1 MTPADLADAVRAAV
15 RAGVDA
21 GDFVVAV
28 PDEVVVERPR
38 AREHGDYATNVALR
52 LAKQAQRPS
61 REVAQAIAE
70 RLHEHPGIVRVDVAG
85 PGFLNVTVAAAA
97 LGDLA
102 HAIVTAG
109 ARYGRNETL
118 AGQRINL
125 EYVSANPTGPIHI
138 GGARWAAVGD
148 ALARLFAACGA
159 SVTREYYINDAG
171 AQIDRFAASLYAAA
185 TGRPSPENGYHGD
198 YIGELANRIT
208 RAEPA
213 LLAQPEV
220 KAVEVFRRDGVKLMV
235 ADIRRS
241 LADFGVDFDVFFSER
256 ELHASGAIEQAIDRL
271 RSAGCVYSSEGAL
284 WLRTTDFG
292 DDKDRVIVRSDG
304 RPAYFAADLAY
315 YVNKRE
321 RGFDRVVIVLAAD
334 HHGYVARM
342 RALVRAL
349 GDDPDATLSIPLGQ
363 LVTVSGGKLSKRA
376 GQVLTLDELV
386 DAIGVDA
393 ARYALVRSSM
403 DTPIDI
409 DLDLWSRQA
418 SDNPVFYVQ
427 YAHARL
433 ASIKRNA
440 AELGVLTADFGPELL
455 SHEKEGA
462 LLAELGEFPRVVA
475 AAAELTEPHR
485 VARYLESVAGAYH
498 RFYDSCRV
506 LPQGDEAPTA
516 QHSARLWLCEATRT
530 VLAHGLALLGVTAPE
545 RM

>member
-1 MTPADLADAVRAAV
+1 VTPADLADAVRAAV
-15 RAGVDA
+15 RAAIDRGA
-21 GDFVVAV
+21 LAVAV

-38 AREHGDYATNVALR
+38 IRNHGDYATNVALR
-52 LAKQAQRPS
+52 LAKESGRPP
-61 REVAQAIAE
+61 REVAHEVAA
-70 RLHEHPGIVRVDVAG
+70 RLHEQAGIGQVDVAG
-85 PGFLNVTVAAAA
+85 PGFLNITLGVGA
-97 LGDLA
+97 LGELA
-102 HAIVTAG
+102 RTVVTAG
-109 ARYGRNETL
+109 ESYGRSGAL

-125 EYVSANPTGPIHI
+125 EYVSANPTGPIHV

-148 ALARLFAACGA
+148 ALARLFEACGA

-185 TGRPSPENGYHGD
+185 TGRPTPEDGYHGD
-198 YIGELANRIT
+198 YIGELATRIT
-208 RAEPA
+208 RGEPA
-213 LLAQPEV
+213 LLGRPEA
-220 KAVEVFRRDGVKLMV
+220 KAVEVFRREGVELMV

-256 ELHASGAIEQAIDRL
+256 ELHASGAIDQAVDRL
-271 RSAGCVYSSEGAL
+271 REAGAVYLSEGAL

-292 DDKDRVIVRSDG
+292 DDKDRVIIRADG

-315 YVNKRE
+315 YVNKRD

-334 HHGYVARM
+334 HHGYVARL

-349 GDDPDATLSIPLGQ
+349 GDDPDATLSVPLGQ
-363 LVTVSGGKLSKRA
+363 LVSVSGGTLSKRD
-376 GQVLTLDELV
+376 GQLLTLDELTH
-386 DAIGVDA
+386 AIGVDA

-409 DLDLWSRQA
+409 DLDLWSRQT

-433 ASIKRNA
+433 ASITRNA
-440 AELGVLTADFGPELL
+440 AQLGVEAADFDPTLL
-455 SHEKEGA
+455 GHDREAA
-462 LLAELGEFPRVVA
+462 LLTELGEFPRVVA
-475 AAAELTEPHR
+475 AAAELSEPHR
-485 VARYLESVAGAYH
+485 VARYLESLAGAYH

-506 LPQGDEAPTA
+506 LPQGDESPTA
-516 QHSARLWLCEATRT
+516 QHSARLWLCEATRV
-530 VLAHGLALLGVTAPE
+530 VLANGLGLLGVTAPE